1 MKGVPPWFVRYR
13 RFLAILCSSSR
24 LTPAI
29 ILLHLFP
36 SPIKLGRQSCR
47 VTCLLISVA
56 GPHSHEK
63 YKNDVTYLY
72 TSLWYSLHGP
82 LNSVLSVILLFG
94 VTNEAEG

>member
-1 MKGVPPWFVRYR
+1 MKGVQPWFVRYR

-24 LTPAI
+24 LTPAT

-56 GPHSHEK
+56 GSHFHEK
-63 YKNDVTYLY
+63 YKYDVPYLY
-72 TSLWYSLHGP
+72 TSLWYFLHGS
-82 LNSVLSVILLFG
+82 LYNFLSVILLFG